1 MDGETI
7 SSMITTYFLYI
18 ENSLGVNL
26 AEAYSC
32 HEKQKSMLFYH
43 GASLFQLEIAESIA
57 FGAISAELFSEI
69 VTFSIRLH
77 VCFLLNKYCIYIF
90 SREKGIR
97 YLYMFVTYTKYY
109 EYTTINIYLYYRIFK
124 LY

>member
-26 AEAYSC
+26 VEAYSC

-77 VCFLLNKYCIYIF
+77 VGFLLNKYCIYIF
-90 SREKGIR
+90 LREEGVR
-97 YLYMFVTYTKYY
+97 YFYMFFTYILN
-109 EYTTINIYLYYRIFK
+109 TTLYNYK
-124 LY
+124 

>member
-26 AEAYSC
+26 VEAYSC

-90 SREKGIR
+90 LHEKGIR
-97 YLYMFVTYTKYY
+97 YFYMFVTYILN
-109 EYTTINIYLYYRIFK
+109 TTLYIYKLIFI
-124 LY
+124 LHYF